1 MKISVVIPTYN
12 EENAIGEVVRG
23 VPDKLVHEIIVVDN
37 GSTDDT
43 ANQAALAGAR
53 VVREARRGYG
63 SACLAGAQAAGNTD
77 IIVFLDGDR
86 SDNPAQLEAI
96 ADPVVHD
103 RSDLV
108 IGSRIKGILDKG
120 AMPVHGRMGNRLI
133 VLLLRVLYG
142 VQITDIGSFR
152 AIKAKS
158 LFDLNMEQMTY
169 GWPVEMVVK
178 AAREGLRIQSVP
190 IHYRKRIGDSKVTGT
205 LTGTILATYYMFFVP
220 LKYLFMKV

>member
-1 MKISVVIPTYN
+1 MKITVVIPTYN

-23 VPDKLVHEIIVVDN
+23 LPDKLVQEIIVVDN

-43 ANQAALAGAR
+43 AHQAASAGAR

-63 SACLAGAQAAGNTD
+63 SACLAGARAAGETD

-96 ADPVVHD
+96 AEPVIHD

-108 IGSRIKGILDKG
+108 IGSRIKGNLEKG
-120 AMPVHGRMGNRLI
+120 AMPLHGRLGNHLI
-133 VLLLRVLYG
+133 VGLLRVLYG
-142 VQITDIGSFR
+142 IRITDIGSFR
-152 AIKAKS
+152 AIRAKA
-158 LFDLNMEQMTY
+158 LFELKMEQMTY

-178 AAREGLRIQSVP
+178 SARRGLRIQSVP
-190 IHYRKRIGDSKVTGT
+190 INYRRRIGESKVTGT
-205 LTGTILATYYMFFVP
+205 LKGTVLATYYMFFVP
-220 LKYLFMKV
+220 LKYLFMK